1 MEVHAHTHSHGKKTW
16 KNYFWEFLMLFL
28 AVFCGFLAEY
38 QLEHKIEK
46 DREKQY
52 IRSMVDDIK
61 EDAVKIKKS
70 IDDCNGQL
78 SGFDSLLQN
87 IYHTPYTDSSIKMM
101 YYLQRR
107 YTTTKYTVPF
117 TKRTITQL
125 KNSGGL
131 RLIRN
136 KAASD
141 SIIIYDEGCEK
152 AETQGNYFVYTRL
165 DKVNERALKIFNS
178 RHLLNYG
185 RDNVRDLLNTNTKV
199 SLLSSDSNTLEEYAN
214 TIYYSRGTLA
224 NYINMLAELQR
235 RIPAIISFLEAKYHL
250 K

>member
-1 MEVHAHTHSHGKKTW
+1 MEVHAHSHSHGKKNW
-16 KNYFWEFLMLFL
+16 KSYFWEFLMLFL
-28 AVFCGFLAEY
+28 AVFCGFMAEY

-46 DREKQY
+46 DRERQY
-52 IRSMVDDIK
+52 IQSMVDDIK

-87 IYHTPYTDSSIKMM
+87 IHHTPYTDSSIRMM

-107 YTTTKYTVPF
+107 YTSTRYTVLF

-131 RLIRN
+131 RLIKN

-152 AETQGNYFVYTRL
+152 AETQGDYFVYSRL
-165 DKVNERALKIFNS
+165 DKVNDRALKIFNS
-178 RHLLNYG
+178 LYILNYG
-185 RDNVRDLLNTNTKV
+185 RDNASELLNSNTKV
-199 SLLSSDSNTLEEYAN
+199 SLLGSDRNLLLEYAN

-224 NYINMLAELQR
+224 NYINMLIDLQK
-235 RIPAIISFLEAKYHL
+235 RIPGILSFLESKYHL